1 MNVRPVL
8 AVTLGDPAGT
18 VGRSQL
24 EELRTLAFHVE
35 IGMRLEFPE
44 QTPEREH
51 IAKLIEACERLDE
64 YYKDWCEEIDDE
76 YGDERGTAYEQGTNM
91 EFYIESSEWH
101 NISEALRELRK
112 DEK

>member
-1 MNVRPVL
+1 MKDTLEAIQRL
-8 AVTLGDPAGT
+8 AHAG
-18 VGRSQL
+18 
-24 EELRTLAFHVE
+24 LAE
-35 IGMRLEFPE
+35 IE